1 MTHWLLTRSRASC
14 LLSIGYRRQAVS
26 ANSIA
31 LKHRGPPRFLGKTK
45 SQLLDTITVYNA
57 YFWVFATAAST
68 GILSYMIYRL
78 AYVVNPEVE
87 KAMQEK
93 QEELRQK
100 EEELLS
106 EGRYQH
112 KA

>member
-1 MTHWLLTRSRASC
+1 MLPTRFRDLT
-14 LLSIGYRRQAVS
+14 
-26 ANSIA
+26 
-31 LKHRGPPRFLGKTK
+31 KFL
-45 SQLLDTITVYNA
+45 
-57 YFWVFATAAST
+57 FF
-68 GILSYMIYRL
+68 RL

-87 KAMQEK
+87 KAIQEK

>member
-14 LLSIGYRRQAVS
+14 LLSIGYRRQGVTV
-26 ANSIA
+26 NSIA
-31 LKHRGPPRFLGKTK
+31 LKHRSPPRFLGKTK
-45 SQLLDTITVYNA
+45 SQLLDTVTIYNA
-57 YFWVFATAAST
+57 YFWLSALVFGLGSL
-68 GILSYMIYRL
+68 GFMIYRL

-87 KAMQEK
+87 KALLQKE
-93 QEELRQK
+93 EELRRK

-106 EGRYQH
+106 EGRY